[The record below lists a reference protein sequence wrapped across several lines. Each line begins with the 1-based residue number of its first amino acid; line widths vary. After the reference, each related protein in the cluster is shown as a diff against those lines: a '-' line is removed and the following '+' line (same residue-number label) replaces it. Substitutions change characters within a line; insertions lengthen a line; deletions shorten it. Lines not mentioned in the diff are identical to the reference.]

1 MSESVRLTAMAAL
14 CLFGLV
20 SICFHI
26 VGSAFQAL
34 DDQSHPLLNA
44 EPPFSDDP
52 LKYHTTGTSSLM
64 IEDR

>member
-1 MSESVRLTAMAAL
+1 MLATMLTAMAAL
-14 CLFGLV
+14 CFLGLV

-34 DDQSHPLLNA
+34 GDPPISCLGAA

-52 LKYHTTGTSSLM
+52 LKYGTTGTSSPM
-64 IEDR
+64 IED